1 MCITYSVLSYKLAT
15 SFSSFTSFQIKKTN
29 HYEVHIIF
37 ENIEHQL
44 EENIFHHF
52 LHYNFL

>member
-29 HYEVHIIF
+29 HYEVHVIF